1 MSEVNPLA
9 TCDLCGSHSTEVFA
23 VKHDLSYLRCP
34 ACGFVFSDTSQFDF
48 AAFNK
53 DIIEDLRDIHVGKLE
68 SPRHL
73 QVYERLLREFEPY
86 RQIGRLLEIGC
97 STGSFLSTAKSA
109 GWDEF
114 GVEPVESSA
123 RHGIEELGLNIHIGT
138 LETAGLEPGSFD
150 VVYSNAVIE
159 HLQHPA
165 EVIGEAFRVLR
176 PGGLFFADTVNLES
190 YTWKFLGPRWKLFDP
205 RMHLSLFTP
214 DTLRGHCEKAGF
226 EVLSMQTHGVRFHA
240 TRADR
245 PTGFLWF
252 LDELR
257 KAPYSWAARHNL
269 KGDNIA
275 VYARRP
281 MT

>member
-1 MSEVNPLA
+1 MSEVDPLV
-9 TCDLCGSHSTEVFA
+9 TCDLCGSYSNEVFA
-23 VKHDLSYLRCP
+23 DKHDLRYLRCLD
-34 ACGFVFSDTSQFDF
+34 CGFVFSDTSQFDF

-53 DIIEDLRDIHVGKLE
+53 EIIEDLRDTHVGKLA
-68 SPRHL
+68 SARHL
-73 QVYERLLREFEPY
+73 KAYERLLRDFEPY
-86 RQIGRLLEIGC
+86 RQNGRLLEIGC
-97 STGSFLSTAKSA
+97 STGSFLITAKSA

-123 RHGIEELGLNIHIGT
+123 RHGIEQLGLNIHIGT
-138 LETAGLEPGSFD
+138 LETAGLESGSFD
-150 VVYSNAVIE
+150 VAYSNAVVE

-165 EVIGEAFRVLR
+165 EVIEEAFRVLR

-214 DTLRGHCEKAGF
+214 DTLRAYCEKAGF
-226 EVLSMQTHGVRFHA
+226 EVLGMQTHGVRFHA

-245 PTGFLWF
+245 PTGFRRL

-257 KAPYSWAARHNL
+257 KAPYSWAARYNL

-281 MT
+281 TT